1 MARPTKPGLDYSQI
15 DTDFSRKELAMKVR
29 RKFGL
34 EGLAVLY
41 ETIVWINEGK
51 GCYVECES
59 VAAAAEL
66 FATTRLFDLNKC
78 DWVESIFEF
87 MLEIGFFDANALVQ
101 DKILTSEGIA
111 RRWFEAKKS
120 GWESKKRPCPY
131 ALPES
136 VRDYL
141 RSLEKDFTPNPT
153 KNTPN
158 PTKNTPNPPVFTP
171 NCHKVKESKVIKQTN
186 KQTSAESS
194 AEIPQASATPEPAVS
209 ANPIPDTEPTPFRS
223 WPEADAEAR
232 GRENWHRARDLA
244 KGSLF
249 FRGISADL
257 IDAAA
262 VCLVHGWIGTGGLRN
277 IQRKA
282 RDALDV
288 YGSSGGR
295 RGKANGWETVR
306 DCVSLAIREQG
317 IEPPAYSRKNPEPPP
332 IKP

>member
-1 MARPTKPGLDYSQI
+1 MARTVKNGVPYISLDCNFFDKPKMFEVEERFGEIGMARALRLMLSLYSGEGCWI
-15 DTDFSRKELAMKVR
+15 EWNENSAYYFAKKVLGNAGAANEIEELVQ
-29 RKFGL
+29 FL
-34 EGLAVLY
+34 
-41 ETIVWINEGK
+41 I
-51 GCYVECES
+51 S
-59 VAAAAEL
+59 
-66 FATTRLFDLNKC
+66 
-78 DWVESIFEF
+78 
-87 MLEIGFFDANALVQ
+87 IGFFTLIEGTDT
-101 DKILTSEGIA
+101 DEFGRSYLTSIEIIND
-111 RRWFEAKKS
+111 WLKIQKKS
-120 GWESKKRPCPY
+120 KRKTDLNRIPRCILAAANTDISKITK
-131 ALPES
+131 LNITSE
-136 VRDYL
+136 
-141 RSLEKDFTPNPT
+141 EKHITSE
-153 KNTPN
+153 
-158 PTKNTPNPPVFTP
+158 VMQQR
-171 NCHKVKESKVIKQTN
+171 KEKKSINKQTN
-186 KQTSAESS
+186 KQEADSIP
-194 AEIPQASATPEPAVS
+194 AEIPQASATPES
-209 ANPIPDTEPTPFRS
+209 AGSENPIPDTEPTPFRS

-306 DCVSLAIREQG
+306 DCVSLTIREQG